1 MAGIVPRN
9 NKEILHPEEAAASK
23 IDLAQERLEFD
34 KLKAQMAFQAQQAN
48 AEQRNMSMLLR
59 AMGSPSGNA
68 SWIGHTAMPQQ
79 PTFAPRQGMFSGILS
94 DPWHQYLAQKE
105 YEVRRD
111 RAIANQMDE
120 LYRRDSNDRFDQL
133 LALMQAQKAESPANP
148 AISPVQQQQQQSST
162 NPESTQEEDPRDYAL
177 KVFRQTLN
185 QSYKD
190 GSNVDVAMNL
200 YNAKMRS
207 DKHFAELLANSNKYD
222 TESKNKMINDPL
234 LEIIGLDDKSREALN
249 DPNLSKVN
257 LIHPYGLALIDQ
269 SKNFM
274 KDGEPIAQVVNGIL
288 RGVGSQ
294 SINKDLT
301 ESVYRP
307 LLQKIGLGTSQEI
320 PVPELQLAAS
330 LYNYMKNNGISDDDI
345 NYFKDPNHNG
355 FESKLSNGLGFFKDR
370 HETDI
375 ENAIPYLQK
384 LDFNQIKN
392 REVYDKLAAQT
403 QNAFINASR
412 AYGLAKAGHLT
423 EAEANAMKNR
433 YNMLTEINP
442 AQYENML
449 QLVNDKKNI
458 PIDARSLIPKY
469 TQGSA
474 VYPDLNARLRDSTNI
489 LNSPEMQTYLSDP
502 NNFKKFLMSSY
513 FYGADT
519 TKPEVQTAI
528 NNTMNEYYKARTPE
542 SKDLSSVVKNI
553 NTRLADKFNKDS
565 KYFINKPADNGSLY
579 VDLLAKAE
587 GYRDNIFKDSGGKG
601 VYLLSVTNNGN
612 WYIPNAKIGTKFSDL
627 SQADQNTAYDYQV
640 DALRSKWKITTQN
653 LHDPNVWKYV
663 KELGLT
669 KDIDDITSL
678 LASSCYRGDSVHP
691 KTLIRT
697 FEQLK
702 KQGKSNITARDVYEA
717 YTDILIDNYKD
728 RPDGGAT
735 NIRVV
740 KSRRDNIL
748 HAYDAHKQN
757 KAK

>member
-1 MAGIVPRN
+1 MPLPGTDDLPTFDPKSKEQNTGFNQYLALLKLQQQN
-9 NKEILHPEEAAASK
+9 NQFAAK
-23 IDLAQERLEFD
+23 
-34 KLKAQMAFQAQQAN
+34 QQ
-48 AEQRNMSMLLR
+48 QQDMSMLLR

-68 SWIGHTAMPQQ
+68 SWIGHTTMPQQ

-120 LYRRDSNDRFDQL
+120 LYRRDNNDRFDQL
-133 LALMQAQKAESPANP
+133 LALMQAQKGGTPTDAGVSMDAT
-148 AISPVQQQQQQSST
+148 QQQS
-162 NPESTQEEDPRDYAL
+162 NTQAEDPFDYAL
-177 KVFRQTLN
+177 KRF
-185 QSYKD
+185 KD
-190 GSNVDVAMNL
+190 SLTTAANPEAAI
-200 YNAKMRS
+200 NAFNATIRS
-207 DKHFAELLANSNKYD
+207 DKNFRDLLTNSKYNSEDRNKIL
-222 TESKNKMINDPL
+222 ENPL
-234 LEIIGLDDKSREALN
+234 VNLIGLKPDDINSLYN
-249 DPNLSKVN
+249 PNISKVN
-257 LIHPYGLALIDQ
+257 LIHPFAQGLIEQ
-269 SKNFM
+269 SEEKLPNPG
-274 KDGEPIAQVVNGIL
+274 DRVGQTARAIL
-288 RGVGSQ
+288 RGVGTQ
-294 SINKDLT
+294 TIDNGLI

-307 LLQKIGLGTSQEI
+307 ILKHLGMGGSQEI
-320 PVPELQLAAS
+320 PEPELQLAAS
-330 LYNYMKNNGISDDDI
+330 FFNYMKGKNIPESDLNRFLEKGDFNSFLTSWI
-345 NYFKDPNHNG
+345 TNTKDEDN
-355 FESKLSNGLGFFKDR
+355 
-370 HETDI
+370 I
-375 ENAIPYLQK
+375 EGAIEHIKQLK
-384 LDFNQIKN
+384 FNQIGN
-392 REVYDKLAAQT
+392 REIYDNLVAQANNAYIGARMADQLAARGYITPEQ
-403 QNAFINASR
+403 AAI
-412 AYGLAKAGHLT
+412 LH
-423 EAEANAMKNR
+423 NR
-433 YNMLTEINP
+433 YNMLTKINP
-442 AQYENML
+442 LDYQQMH
-449 QLVNDKKNI
+449 QLINDKNNT
-458 PIDARSLIPKY
+458 PVDARRLIPKY
-469 TQGSA
+469 TEGSA

-513 FYGADT
+513 FYGADA
-519 TKPEVQTAI
+519 TKPEVQAAI

-728 RPDGGAT
+728 RPNGGAT

>member
-1 MAGIVPRN
+1 MPLPGTDDLPNFDPKSKEQNIGFNQFLALAKLQQQN
-9 NKEILHPEEAAASK
+9 NQFAA
-23 IDLAQERLEFD
+23 R
-34 KLKAQMAFQAQQAN
+34 QQ
-48 AEQRNMSMLLR
+48 QQDMSMLLR

-133 LALMQAQKAESPANP
+133 LALMQAQKGGTPADTGVSMD
-148 AISPVQQQQQQSST
+148 ATQQQS
-162 NPESTQEEDPRDYAL
+162 NTQSEDPFDYAL
-177 KVFRQTLN
+177 KRFTDSLTTAANPEAAINAFNATIRGDKAFRDLLTKSKYNSADRDKILEN
-185 QSYKD
+185 PL
-190 GSNVDVAMNL
+190 VNL
-200 YNAKMRS
+200 
-207 DKHFAELLANSNKYD
+207 
-222 TESKNKMINDPL
+222 
-234 LEIIGLDDKSREALN
+234 IGLTTDDINSLY
-249 DPNLSKVN
+249 DPNISKIN
-257 LIHPYGLALIDQ
+257 LIHPFAQGLIEQ
-269 SKNFM
+269 SEEKLPNPG
-274 KDGEPIAQVVNGIL
+274 DRVGQTARAIL
-288 RGVGSQ
+288 RGVGTQ
-294 SINKDLT
+294 TIDNGLI

-307 LLQKIGLGTSQEI
+307 ILNKLGMGTGKEI
-320 PVPELQLAAS
+320 PEPELQLAAS
-330 LYNYMKNNGISDDDI
+330 FFNYMKGKNIPESDLNRFLEKGDFNSFLTSWI
-345 NYFKDPNHNG
+345 TNTKDEDN
-355 FESKLSNGLGFFKDR
+355 
-370 HETDI
+370 I
-375 ENAIPYLQK
+375 EGAIEHIKQLK
-384 LDFNQIKN
+384 FNQIGN
-392 REVYDKLAAQT
+392 REIYDNLVAQANNAYIGARMADQLAARGYIKPEQ
-403 QNAFINASR
+403 AAI
-412 AYGLAKAGHLT
+412 L
-423 EAEANAMKNR
+423 KNR
-433 YNMLTEINP
+433 YNMLTKINP
-442 AQYENML
+442 LDYQQMY
-449 QLVNDKKNI
+449 QLIDDKNNT
-458 PIDARSLIPKY
+458 PVDARRLIPKY

-489 LNSPEMQTYLSDP
+489 LNSPEMQNYLSNP

-513 FYGADT
+513 FYGADA
-519 TKPEVQTAI
+519 TKPEVQAAI

-601 VYLLSVTNNGN
+601 VYLLSVTNSGN
-612 WYIPNAKIGTKFSDL
+612 WYIPNANIGTKFSDL

-717 YTDILIDNYKD
+717 YTDVLIDNYKD
-728 RPDGGAT
+728 RPNGGAT

-748 HAYDAHKQN
+748 HAYDSHKQN
-757 KAK
+757 KVK